1 MPPSPICPDSRDIL
15 VVGGAGLVGS
25 HLTELLLE
33 AGATVTVIDNLSSGR
48 RDNLDLTHSRL
59 SFQEFEVGAPQLSD
73 ADSPLDRAVAR
84 ADLVYHLASP
94 IGVARA
100 HHRGFD
106 TTERI
111 LREGLQMVGT
121 CLRHRRPLLYTSSS
135 EIYGVGGTH
144 PLGEEEIS
152 GFGLQPRWGY
162 GAAKMA
168 VEHLVAGLWREH
180 SIPTWIA
187 RFFNVVGPRQ
197 NPESGLVVSAFCQAA
212 LAGKDLIVHGDGS
225 DRRTFLHVEDAARAL
240 LAIPLSD
247 PLRGQAVNVGGVEN
261 ISIREL
267 AELVISLC
275 GAGRIR
281 YQPYEAAFGPGFAP
295 VQDRR
300 PKLDRLMNATGWRPQ
315 RTLEEA
321 IQGCYATLRHPAPS

>member
-1 MPPSPICPDSRDIL
+1 MTPSPINPNVRKIL

-33 AGATVTVIDNLSSGR
+33 DGATVTVIDNLCSGR
-48 RDNLDLTHSRL
+48 RDNLDLAHPRL
-59 SFQEFEVGAPQLSD
+59 SFHEFEVGSPELSD
-73 ADSPLDRAVAR
+73 ADSPLDCAVAQ

-111 LREGLQMVGT
+111 LREGLQMVGA

-144 PLGEEEIS
+144 PLGEDEIS

-180 SIPTWIA
+180 GIPTWIA

-212 LAGKDLIVHGDGS
+212 LTGRDLIVHGDGS

-240 LAIPLSD
+240 VAIPLSEA
-247 PLRGQAVNVGGVEN
+247 LRGQAVNVGGVEN

-275 GAGRIR
+275 GAGQIR
-281 YQPYEAAFGPGFAP
+281 HLPYETAFGPGFVP

-300 PKLDRLMNATGWRPQ
+300 PKLDRLLSATGWRPQ

-321 IQGCYATLRHPAPS
+321 IRGCCHTLRRPAPS